1 MKNVKMSASHIRS
14 LIEGAKYIGKTYIY
28 WCVDDVLTGKPH
40 FYRQNFYLYRAG
52 LRDEIEEVK
61 LV

>member
-1 MKNVKMSASHIRS
+1 MKTVKMSANNIRS
-14 LIEGAKYIGKTYIY
+14 LIEGAKYVGRTYIY
-28 WCVDDVLTGKPH
+28 WCVVDVLTGKPQ